1 MCGDMMDNRDD
12 IDGMDRDN
20 YFQIEDG
27 MSIEEREK
35 FIDDVIRSK
44 NEYLISKGYVIGSD
58 GTIIAPDNKMSDG
71 IIGFAVG
78 DALGVP
84 VEFNSR
90 NDLDNNP
97 ISDMI
102 GYGNHLV
109 PEGSFSD
116 DTSLV
121 LATMDS
127 IIDSNEINYTDMMDK
142 FYLWLENGKYS
153 SLDTVFDVGITTKY
167 SILRYKNGISPL
179 ACGARD
185 GNSNGNGSL
194 MRMLPIAYY
203 LYKNSYDF
211 VSSIDVVNHVSSLT
225 HGHEISW
232 LGCKIFCDYVYLL
245 LDGVNKLDALDKL
258 REYDYSR
265 YYTIESIDEYK
276 RILSGDIVNL
286 SKDDIKS
293 SGYIVDTLEASLW
306 CLLNND
312 NYKDGVL
319 SAVNLGGD
327 TDTIGA
333 ITGGLCGIIY
343 GKKQIPHEWLV
354 KLRKRKYVEDM
365 SREFSNLLNNG
376 INKSR

>member
-1 MCGDMMDNRDD
+1 MCGDIMDNRDD
-12 IDGMDRDN
+12 MDGMDRDN

-44 NEYLISKGYVIGSD
+44 NEYLVSKGYVIGSD

-71 IIGFAVG
+71 IIGFAIG

-97 ISDMI
+97 IRDMV

-116 DTSLV
+116 DTSLI

-179 ACGARD
+179 ACGARG
-185 GNSNGNGSL
+185 GNCNGNGSL

-232 LGCKIFCDYVYLL
+232 LGCKIFCDYVCLL
-245 LDGVNKLDALDKL
+245 LDGINKLDALNKL

-265 YYTIESIDEYK
+265 YYTIESVDEYE

-286 SKDDIKS
+286 SRDDIKS

-312 NYKDGVL
+312 NYKDSVL

-343 GKKQIPHEWLV
+343 GKKQIPREWLV

-365 SREFSNLLNNG
+365 SRKFSNLLNNG